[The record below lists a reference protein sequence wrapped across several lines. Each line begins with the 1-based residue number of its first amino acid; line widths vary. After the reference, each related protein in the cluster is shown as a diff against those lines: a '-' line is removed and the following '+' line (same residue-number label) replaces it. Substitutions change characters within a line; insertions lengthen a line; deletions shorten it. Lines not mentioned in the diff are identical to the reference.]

1 MTETTLVA
9 GGSDT
14 VSTVTEGVVGAFAFS
29 LPRENAGGLP
39 MRDASLMLDVSAPPA
54 FRPARALAWTAISE
68 AHRDALPRRSPAPSM
83 ERSKR

>member
-1 MTETTLVA
+1 MTEATLVV
-9 GGSDT
+9 GGSET

-54 FRPARALAWTAISE
+54 FRPRTRTGLDCDFRGASRRA
-68 AHRDALPRRSPAPSM
+68 PAPLACVIPQ
-83 ERSKR
+83 RRG